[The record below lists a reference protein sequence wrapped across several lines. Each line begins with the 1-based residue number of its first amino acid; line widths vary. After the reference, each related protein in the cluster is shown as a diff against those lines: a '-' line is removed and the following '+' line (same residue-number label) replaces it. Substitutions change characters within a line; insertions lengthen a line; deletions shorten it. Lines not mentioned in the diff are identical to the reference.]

1 MTPTEAKNIAI
12 KRAGGSTKMAPF
24 LGVTRQAIDQWP
36 HVPAKHVLTVEALS
50 GVSRYTLRPDI
61 YGEPPGGFLAQPP
74 NLAAA

>member
-12 KRAGGSTKMAPF
+12 KRAGGSTKMAPY

-36 HVPAKHVLTVEALS
+36 HVPARHVLMVEALS